1 MMQQQ
6 MMMEMQSRVAERESD
21 LIAEFVAEYEDLL
34 KNSGADPLLDFK
46 REELEVKQQDMMRKA
61 EEASERLGFEKKK
74 ARDKKAT
81 DRAKIDQQ
89 KDAIALRSAIATEK
103 LEKDS
108 VNKIMDKA
116 EKITSNMDKI
126 TSNVMKPNGGL

>member
-1 MMQQQ
+1 MMA
-6 MMMEMQSRVAERESD
+6 EMQSRVAERESE

-34 KNSGADPLLDFK
+34 KNSAGDPLLDFK
-46 REELEVKQQDMMRKA
+46 REELDVKQQDMMRKA
-61 EEASERLGFEKKK
+61 REANERLGLEKK
-74 ARDKKAT
+74 RIDNREDI
-81 DRAKIDQQ
+81 DREKIDQQ
-89 KDAIALRSAIATEK
+89 KDAVALRSAIATEK

-116 EKITSNMDKI
+116 EKITKNMDKI